1 MSILIPLPDAHPA
14 TCGGKAATLAVLAR
28 AGLPVPDGFVVPF
41 ATVEALDDGSDEALE
56 RAIGEQLT
64 ALGHAA
70 MAVRSSASSEDTAH
84 ASAAGQYESTLA
96 VRGPRAVLAAIRAC
110 RSSLTSSRAADY
122 WTTRTET
129 GSQDGARMAVLVQR
143 LVDAKASG
151 VMFTPTQPGGP
162 TRIEASWGLG
172 PSVVDG
178 VVTPDSYEVDAD
190 GSVRCSV
197 GTKATRLDRNPT
209 DTGLVS
215 TPTTEDGRLD
225 PALEPPQ
232 ITALVD
238 LGAQIAR
245 LLGAPQ
251 DVEWAL
257 ADGELWIL
265 QARPITAPLPSS
277 QHVAPHKDA
286 PHHVGTPGSHGTA
299 TGTTR
304 VVLGP
309 SSFHR
314 ITPGDV
320 LVCPYTDP
328 AWTPLFRVVSAIVTE
343 TGGALSHA
351 AIVAREHG
359 IPAVLGVVDAT
370 TQIPDG
376 ARVTVDGT
384 AGTVTLQ
391 PRD

>member
-1 MSILIPLPDAHPA
+1 MLIPLTDAHPT

-41 ATVEALDDGSDEALE
+41 ATVEALDEGSNEALE
-56 RAIGEQLT
+56 RAIGDRLAT
-64 ALGHAA
+64 LGDAA
-70 MAVRSSASSEDTAH
+70 VAVRSSASSEDTAH
-84 ASAAGQYESTLA
+84 ASAAGQYVSTLA
-96 VRGPRAVLAAIRAC
+96 VSGPRAVLAAIRAC
-110 RSSLTSSRAADY
+110 RSSLISSRAADY
-122 WTTRTET
+122 WATRTET
-129 GSQDGARMAVLVQR
+129 GSQSGARMAVLVQR
-143 LVDAKASG
+143 LVDAHASG

-190 GSVRCSV
+190 GSVRCTI

-209 DTGLVS
+209 GTRLVS

-251 DVEWAL
+251 DIEWAL
-257 ADGELWIL
+257 TDGKLWIL
-265 QARPITAPLPSS
+265 QARPITAPVPSS
-277 QHVAPHKDA
+277 RHVPPHQDA

-299 TGTTR
+299 TGTAR
-304 VVLGP
+304 IVLGP

-314 ITPGDV
+314 IAPGDV

-384 AGTVTLQ
+384 AGTVSLQ